1 MAFEAKEQDGG
12 GVVSLSRLREAPPPA
27 LPDESRVDAW
37 RSLFRTHMAL
47 TGRIERALSEE
58 GLPPIG
64 WFDVLWALHR
74 SPRGRMR
81 PRALVLEVAVSKS
94 GLTRLLDRLCDAGLT
109 ERVSLA
115 DDRRGHE
122 IVLTEAG
129 ARTLRQMWPVYA
141 SELERHFGPLS
152 EAEGEMLH
160 GLLARV
166 EGSACASE
174 DPDCDTG

>member
-1 MAFEAKEQDGG
+1 MAFEAQRQDGG
-12 GVVSLSRLREAPPPA
+12 QVTPLAPLREAPPRA
-27 LPDESRVDAW
+27 LPHEERVDAW
-37 RSLFRTHMAL
+37 RSLFRTHTAL
-47 TGRIERALSEE
+47 TSRIEHALSDE

-74 SPRGRMR
+74 SPGGRMR
-81 PRALVLEVAVSKS
+81 PRSLVLEVAVSKS

-109 ERVSLA
+109 ERIRLT

-141 SELERHFGPLS
+141 RELEQHFGRMS
-152 EAEGEMLH
+152 EAEAEMLH
-160 GLLARV
+160 DLLARL
-166 EGSACASE
+166 EGSACESE
-174 DPDCDTG
+174 DPDCET

>member
-1 MAFEAKEQDGG
+1 MDFDARLEDGSR
-12 GVVSLSRLREAPPPA
+12 VASLSRLREAPSP
-27 LPDESRVDAW
+27 LPEEGRVDAW

-47 TGRIERALSEE
+47 TGRIERALHEE
-58 GLPPIG
+58 NLPPMG

-81 PRALVLEVAVSKS
+81 PRDLVLQVAVGKS
-94 GLTRLLDRLCDAGLT
+94 GLTRLLDRLCDAGMT

-122 IVLTEAG
+122 IVMTDAG

-141 SELERHFGPLS
+141 SELERHFGRMS
-152 EAEGEMLH
+152 EAEAETLRD
-160 GLLARV
+160 LLAQV
-166 EGSACASE
+166 EGSACESE
-174 DPDCDTG
+174 DPDCDS

>member
-1 MAFEAKEQDGG
+1 MAFQAQEEDGG
-12 GVVSLSRLREAPPPA
+12 GRVASLSRLREAPSP
-27 LPDESRVDAW
+27 LPDEARVDAW

-47 TGRIERALSEE
+47 TGRIERALTEE
-58 GLPPIG
+58 GLPPMG

-81 PRALVLEVAVSKS
+81 PRDLVLQVAVGKS
-94 GLTRLLDRLCDAGLT
+94 GLTRLLDRLCDAGMT
-109 ERVSLA
+109 ERVSLP

-122 IVLTEAG
+122 IVMTEAG

-141 SELERHFGPLS
+141 SELERHFGKLS

-160 GLLARV
+160 DLMTRV
-166 EGSACASE
+166 EGSACDASG
-174 DPDCDTG
+174 DPEC